1 MRPPA
6 NLDLDREPLHA
17 QHAHAH
23 VHAHVHVHVHVHA
36 HVHVHVAGVLG
47 PSLAAGLTTG
57 KDQSRSYSES
67 SSIMMPYMCMST
79 MINLMPQK
87 VSAQ

>member
-1 MRPPA
+1 M
-6 NLDLDREPLHA
+6 DEGEGGDRLEED
-17 QHAHAH
+17 
-23 VHAHVHVHVHVHA
+23 VHEAGLWRQVTYAVSVCWR
-36 HVHVHVAGVLG
+36 HVAGVLG